1 MISISTI
8 LVCRATNRLSEMNV
22 SLPTVRMCLS
32 DSLSQDTVLL
42 FRLYTCSQYQSQ
54 QIYSNKFLL
63 EENCLDIETKRKEI
77 FCSRFIKKR
86 KMLQHILYHLIYYLG
101 IIFLLASNIIFL
113 KDTSVMINYLKC

>member
-42 FRLYTCSQYQSQ
+42 FRLYTCSQSQSQ
-54 QIYSNKFLL
+54 QMDTNKLVLKVGRDKGKKYFAV
-63 EENCLDIETKRKEI
+63 DI
-77 FCSRFIKKR
+77 IKKE
-86 KMLQHILYHLIYYLG
+86 KCCSTFCIILYIYLELSSYLVR
-101 IIFLLASNIIFL
+101 ILFF
-113 KDTSVMINYLKC
+113 